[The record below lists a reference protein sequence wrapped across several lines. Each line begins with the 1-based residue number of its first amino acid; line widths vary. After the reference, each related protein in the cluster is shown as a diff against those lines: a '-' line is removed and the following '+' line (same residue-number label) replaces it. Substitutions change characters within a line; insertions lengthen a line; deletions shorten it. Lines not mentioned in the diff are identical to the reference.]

1 MKIDL
6 LSGSEANTW
15 IKEQANREKWKDL
28 YSRCPWGTVFQCE
41 EFVLPWYDTY
51 HSQYT
56 PIVVCS
62 TGPNGELAGLL
73 TLAVASDSAE
83 LLLAGGGQAEY
94 QTWLADPQDESSFIK
109 AALQK
114 LSEHFPNST
123 LRFLFVPPLTPLE
136 WAGSGRWA
144 QRCELRHFP
153 RPLMSTKEAG
163 VFKKYL
169 GKKRY
174 KSRLN
179 HLARTGE
186 VRLERITCPQELE
199 AIFDQ
204 VVSYGSFRHAAIHD
218 VGPRREPL
226 KKPFYLAMMEAPRLL
241 HATVLRVGDEIFS
254 SHIGMYNRDQVLL
267 GMLAHSPFFAK
278 YSPSKLHVFMLG
290 EELANEGITA
300 LDLTPGGEYK
310 DRFATHYD
318 DTHVLT
324 VFFDPTQW
332 FKYKVKRK
340 LIVGAK
346 YGLQVMKVTP
356 QQAKD
361 AAAQIHH
368 KWTHTKVTT
377 LPPKVLKV
385 ARKRLWTTMEMRIYS
400 YDVELA
406 HQLRVP
412 QLMNR
417 DCLPD
422 LMVYQPAEA
431 WQLRFSAFL
440 KRVLAGLERG
450 NHVYTRVEDGRL
462 VHYGWLIERQQKSH
476 LSEVGH
482 DFYLPPESAVLADFY
497 THPAA
502 RGKGLYQHSLRQMV
516 HDASLITGTKHIF
529 IGVLADNFPSRHV
542 IEKVGFDYRFSFF
555 ARTIG
560 GKTKRW
566 TTAPAEFTAPGD
578 A

>member
-1 MKIDL
+1 MKIDV

-15 IKEQANREKWKDL
+15 IKQQANREKWKDL
-28 YSRCPWGTVFQCE
+28 YNRCPWGTVFQCE
-41 EFVLPWYDTY
+41 EFVLPWYDAY

-56 PIVVCS
+56 PIIVCS
-62 TGPNGELAGLL
+62 TGANGELAGLL
-73 TLAVASDSAE
+73 TLAVANDSTE
-83 LLLAGGGQAEY
+83 LSVAGGGQAEY
-94 QTWLADPQDESSFIK
+94 QTWLADPRDESSFIE

-114 LSEHFPNST
+114 LSEHFPKST
-123 LRFLFVPPLTPLE
+123 LRFLFVPPLTPLK
-136 WAGSGRWA
+136 WAGSGPWA
-144 QRCELRHFP
+144 HRCELRHFP
-153 RPLMSTKEAG
+153 RPLMSTKDAA
-163 VFKKYL
+163 VFKELL

-179 HLARTGE
+179 RLARTGE
-186 VRLERITCPQELE
+186 VRLERITCPQELD

-218 VGPRREPL
+218 VAPRREPL
-226 KKPFYLAMMEAPRLL
+226 KKPFYLAMMAAPRLL
-241 HATVLRVGDEIFS
+241 HVTVLRVGDEIFS
-254 SHIGMYNRDQVLL
+254 SHIGIYNRDQVLL
-267 GMLAHSPFFAK
+267 GMIAHSPFFAR

-290 EELANEGITA
+290 EELAKEGISA

-310 DRFATHYD
+310 DKFATHYD

-324 VFFDPTQW
+324 VFFDARQL

-346 YGLQVMKVTP
+346 HGLQVMKVTP

-361 AAAQIHH
+361 GAAQIHH
-368 KWTHTKVTT
+368 KWTHTKVTK

-406 HQLRVP
+406 QRLRVP

-422 LMVYQPAEA
+422 LMAYQPAEA
-431 WQLRFSAFL
+431 WQMRLSSFL
-440 KRVLAGLERG
+440 KRVLTGLEHG

-502 RGKGLYQHSLRQMV
+502 RGKGLYQHSLRQML
-516 HDASLITGTKHIF
+516 HDASLIAGTKHIF

-555 ARTIG
+555 AQTIG

>member
-1 MKIDL
+1 MTIDL
-6 LSGSEANTW
+6 LSGSEASTW
-15 IKEQANREKWKDL
+15 IREQANREKWKDL
-28 YSRCPWGTVFQCE
+28 YNRCPWGTVCQSE
-41 EFVLPWYDTY
+41 EFVLPWYEAY

-56 PIVVCS
+56 PIIVLNTDS
-62 TGPNGELAGLL
+62 HGELTGLL
-73 TLAVASDSAE
+73 TMAVSNDSGE
-83 LLLAGGGQAEY
+83 LSVAGSGQAEY
-94 QTWLADPQDESSFIK
+94 HTWLADPQNGNSFIN

-114 LSEHFPNST
+114 LSEHFPRST
-123 LRFLFVPPLTPLE
+123 LRFMFVPPSTPLE
-136 WAGSGRWA
+136 WLSNEPWA

-153 RPLMSTKEAG
+153 RPLMSTKDPS
-163 VFKKYL
+163 VFNKSLRKKSN
-169 GKKRY
+169 

-179 HLARTGE
+179 RLARTGE
-186 VRLERITCPQELE
+186 VRLERITCPQGLE
-199 AIFDQ
+199 AIYDRAI
-204 VVSYGSFRHAAIHD
+204 SYGGFRHAAVHG
-218 VGPRREPL
+218 VEPRRDQL
-226 KKPFYLAMMEAPRLL
+226 KKQYYLAMMALPRVL
-241 HATVLRVGDEIFS
+241 HVTVLRVGDEIAS
-254 SHIGMYNRDQVLL
+254 SHIGMYNKDQVLL
-267 GMLAHSPFFAK
+267 GMLAHSPSLAR
-278 YSPSKLHVFMLG
+278 YSPSKLHVLMLG
-290 EELANEGITA
+290 EELAKEGITA
-300 LDLTPGGEYK
+300 FDLTPGGEYK
-310 DRFATHYD
+310 DRFASHYD

-324 VFFDPTQW
+324 VFFDPIQHL
-332 FKYKVKRK
+332 KYKVKRK
-340 LIVGAK
+340 LTAGAK

-356 QQAKD
+356 EQAKD
-361 AAAQIHH
+361 AAAQIKH
-368 KWTHTKVTT
+368 KWTHTKVST
-377 LPPKVLKV
+377 LPPKVFKV

-406 HQLRVP
+406 RQLSVL

-422 LMVYQPAEA
+422 LMAYQPAEA
-431 WQLRFSAFL
+431 WQMRFSAFL
-440 KRVLAGLERG
+440 NRVLMGLENG

-516 HDASLITGTKHIF
+516 HDASLIAGTKHIF

-555 ARTIG
+555 SRTIG

>member
-15 IKEQANREKWKDL
+15 TWEQANRDKWKTL
-28 YSRCPWGTVFQCE
+28 YSRCPWGTVFQSE
-41 EFVLPWYDTY
+41 EFVLPWYDAY
-51 HSQYT
+51 HNQYT
-56 PIVVCS
+56 PIIVLNTDS
-62 TGPNGELAGLL
+62 YGELTGLL
-73 TLAVASDSAE
+73 TMAVSNDSGE
-83 LLLAGGGQAEY
+83 LLVAGGGQAEY
-94 QTWLADPQDESSFIK
+94 QTWLADPQDGSSFIN

-114 LSEHFPNST
+114 LSEHFPHST
-123 LRFLFVPPLTPLE
+123 LRFLFVPPSTPLE
-136 WAGSGRWA
+136 WLSNEPWA

-153 RPLMSTKEAG
+153 RPLMSTKDAS
-163 VFKKYL
+163 VFNKSL

-179 HLARTGE
+179 RLARTGE
-186 VRLERITCPQELE
+186 VRLERISCPQDLE

-204 VVSYGSFRHAAIHD
+204 VISYGSFRHAAIHD
-218 VGPRREPL
+218 VPPRRDPL
-226 KKPFYLAMMEAPRLL
+226 KKQFYLAMMEVPRLL
-241 HATVLRVGDEIFS
+241 HATLLRVGDEIAA
-254 SHIGMYNRDQVLL
+254 SHIGFYNKDQVLL
-267 GMLAHSPFFAK
+267 GMLAHSPSFAR

-290 EELANEGITA
+290 EELAKEGITA

-310 DRFATHYD
+310 DRYATHYD

-324 VFFDPTQW
+324 VFFDRTQQL
-332 FKYKVKRK
+332 KYKVKRK
-340 LIVGAK
+340 LIAGAK

-356 QQAKD
+356 EQVKD
-361 AAAQIHH
+361 AAARINH
-368 KWTHTKVTT
+368 KWTHTKVST

-406 HQLRVP
+406 RQLRVP

-422 LMVYQPAEA
+422 VMAYQPAEA
-431 WQLRFSAFL
+431 WQMRFSAFL
-440 KRVLAGLERG
+440 KRVLTGLEGG

-516 HDASLITGTKHIF
+516 HDASLIAGTKHIF

-560 GKTKRW
+560 GKTNRW

>member
-6 LSGSEANTW
+6 LSGSDANTW
-15 IKEQANREKWKDL
+15 IRKEANRGKWRNL
-28 YSRCPWGTVFQCE
+28 YSRCPWGTVCQSE
-41 EFVLPWYDTY
+41 EFVLPWYDAY
-51 HSQYT
+51 QSQYIPT
-56 PIVVCS
+56 IISS
-62 TGPNGELAGLL
+62 TGSNGELVGLL
-73 TLAVASDSAE
+73 TMAVSTETGE
-83 LLLAGGGQAEY
+83 LSVAGSGQAEY
-94 QTWLADPQDESSFIK
+94 QAWLADPHDENSFIK

-114 LSEHFPNST
+114 LSEHFPKST

-136 WAGSGRWA
+136 WARSGRWA

-153 RPLMSTKEAG
+153 RPLMSTKEAA
-163 VFKKYL
+163 VFEKAL

-179 HLARTGE
+179 RLARTGE
-186 VRLERITCPQELE
+186 VRLERITRPQELDS
-199 AIFDQ
+199 IFDQ

-218 VGPRREPL
+218 LAPRREPL
-226 KKPFYLAMMEAPRLL
+226 KKPFYLAMMAAPRLL
-241 HATVLRVGDEIFS
+241 HATVLRVGDQIAS
-254 SHIGMYNRDQVLL
+254 SHIGVYNKDQVLL
-267 GMLAHSPFFAK
+267 GMLAHSPFFAR

-290 EELANEGITA
+290 EELAKEGIAA

-310 DRFATHYD
+310 DNFATHYD

-324 VFFDPTQW
+324 VFFDPTQQ

-340 LIVGAK
+340 LIAGAK

-361 AAAQIHH
+361 AAAQINH
-368 KWTHTKVTT
+368 KWRHTKVST

-385 ARKRLWTTMEMRIYS
+385 ARRRLGTTMEMRIYS

-406 HQLRVP
+406 RHLKVP

-422 LMVYQPAEA
+422 LMAYQPAEA

-440 KRVLAGLERG
+440 KRVLTGLEHG

-516 HDASLITGTKHIF
+516 HDASLIVGTKHIF

-542 IEKVGFDYRFSFF
+542 IEKVGFNYRFSFF

-560 GKTKRW
+560 GNTKRW